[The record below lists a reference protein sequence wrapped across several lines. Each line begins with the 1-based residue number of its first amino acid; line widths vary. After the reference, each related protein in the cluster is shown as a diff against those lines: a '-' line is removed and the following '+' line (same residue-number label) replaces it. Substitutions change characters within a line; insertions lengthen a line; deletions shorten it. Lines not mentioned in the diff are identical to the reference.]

1 MPAAAK
7 AKTSRKAS
15 EIEPKVA
22 AKSGSKK
29 QKVVEEVVEESSD
42 DEEEEAVADEDEA
55 SDDDDE
61 EEEAEDEEE
70 EEKAAPEEEAEEEEA
85 EGAFKDETLEC
96 KDCGNEFVF
105 TSGEQEFYQQK
116 VRYEVKSIQD
126 MRDICT
132 LNFIRQ
138 KSCYSFITFC
148 MCILGFR

>member
-15 EIEPKVA
+15 EIEPKAA

-55 SDDDDE
+55 SDDDD
-61 EEEAEDEEE
+61 
-70 EEKAAPEEEAEEEEA
+70 EEEEA

>member
-42 DEEEEAVADEDEA
+42 DEEEEEEADEDEA

-61 EEEAEDEEE
+61 EEEAKDEDEEE
-70 EEKAAPEEEAEEEEA
+70 KVAPEEEAEEEEA

-116 VRYEVKSIQD
+116 VRSRNARKWG
-126 MRDICT
+126 MRDALELMSQIVRI
-132 LNFIRQ
+132 L
-138 KSCYSFITFC
+138 SFITLC
-148 MCILGFR
+148 PCTSGFR

>member
-7 AKTSRKAS
+7 AKTSRKAA

-29 QKVVEEVVEESSD
+29 QKVVEEVVAS
-42 DEEEEAVADEDEA
+42 EEEDG
-55 SDDDDE
+55 DDDDE
-61 EEEAEDEEE
+61 EEEDDSDEEDASDDDEEE
-70 EEKAAPEEEAEEEEA
+70 EEVAAAVEEPEEEEAEEEA

-116 VRYEVKSIQD
+116 VWTHHACGR
-126 MRDICT
+126 
-132 LNFIRQ
+132 FQ
-138 KSCYSFITFC
+138 KMSTNYSNTNLTAYSESVRILKFTFSC
-148 MCILGFR
+148 

>member
-42 DEEEEAVADEDEA
+42 DEEEEEEADEDEA

-61 EEEAEDEEE
+61 EEEAKDEDEEE
-70 EEKAAPEEEAEEEEA
+70 KVAPEEEAEEEEA

-116 VRYEVKSIQD
+116 VRSRNARKEG
-126 MRDICT
+126 MRDALEFMSQIVRILSFTTLCT
-132 LNFIRQ
+132 CT
-138 KSCYSFITFC
+138 S
-148 MCILGFR
+148 GFR